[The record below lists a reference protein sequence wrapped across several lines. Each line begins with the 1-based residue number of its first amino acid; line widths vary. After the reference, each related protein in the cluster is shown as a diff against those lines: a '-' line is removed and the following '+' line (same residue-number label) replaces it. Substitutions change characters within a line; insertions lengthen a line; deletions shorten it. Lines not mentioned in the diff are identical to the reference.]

1 MRRFL
6 LFHTVVPGLLLLA
19 GCSSIERSDALRQHT
34 LRAGTSAKS
43 DVVNTIGL
51 PRSTEKS
58 GDGGREYWY
67 YTGKPISTSYF
78 IPLPVSST
86 PYTPG
91 TNLVSYADIG
101 SKNVIGDERVAL
113 ICVFGADGKLL
124 QAYNPNESTNEKN

>member
-1 MRRFL
+1 ML
-6 LFHTVVPGLLLLA
+6 MLA
-19 GCSSIERSDALRQHT
+19 GCSSIECSDALRQHA
-34 LRAGTSAKS
+34 LQPGKSAKS

-58 GDGGREYWY
+58 GDGSREYWY

-78 IPLPVSST
+78 VPLPVSST
-86 PYTPG
+86 AYTPG
-91 TNLVSYADIG
+91 TNLVTYADIG

-113 ICVFGADGKLL
+113 ICVFGTDGKLL

>member
-1 MRRFL
+1 ML
-6 LFHTVVPGLLLLA
+6 VLA
-19 GCSSIERSDALRQHT
+19 GCSSIERSDALQQHA
-34 LRAGTSAKS
+34 LQPGKSAKS

-58 GDGGREYWY
+58 GDGSREYWY

-86 PYTPG
+86 PYTPSS
-91 TNLVSYADIG
+91 NLVSYADIG

-124 QAYNPNESTNEKN
+124 QAYNLNESTNEKN